1 MKVYI
6 QKQIRD
12 KILDKSFTVLTER
25 ISTISLN
32 NPCDT
37 HSLNLTR
44 GRQPKLRPSMSDSSS
59 RIPDSVWCSPS
70 PTLMLNRTLQKKFRE
85 DWNFL
90 MQQWVKKWNE
100 GKYFID
106 LLLLTDRFYQDDFGD

>member
-1 MKVYI
+1 MRANI
-6 QKQIRD
+6 DD
-12 KILDKSFTVLTER
+12 KTFTVLTER

-59 RIPDSVWCSPS
+59 RTPDSVRCSPS
-70 PTLMLNRTLQKKFRE
+70 PTLMLNRTLQKYAE
-85 DWNFL
+85 FL
-90 MQQWVKKWNE
+90 FQIINLIIW
-100 GKYFID
+100 D
-106 LLLLTDRFYQDDFGD
+106 